1 MSYQTK
7 AYTKGASYFSSTI
20 DLVIDIYEDAAK
32 AMEDA
37 LQAIRDNHIEARY
50 MATEKARKYLI
61 GLASALNK
69 SDEETQALSQML
81 QNYYNVINDLI
92 TRTNVHNKEE
102 SCKAAI
108 DSLRDMAQTWREV
121 KVKARE
127 DAMHMPAE
135 APFMNGNA
143 YYSA

>member
-7 AYTKGASYFSSTI
+7 AYTKGAAHFSSTI

-32 AMEDA
+32 AMEEA
-37 LQAIRDNHIEARY
+37 LQAIHENRIEARY
-50 MATEKARKYLI
+50 LATEKARKYLI

-69 SDEETQALSQML
+69 NDEEAKPLTETL

-92 TRTNVHNKEE
+92 TRTNVQNKEE

-121 KVKARE
+121 KVKAQQE
-127 DAMHMPAE
+127 AMQMPPE
-135 APFMNGNA
+135 APLMNGHA
-143 YYSA
+143 HYSA

>member
-7 AYTKGASYFSSTI
+7 AYTKGASHFSSTI

-32 AMEDA
+32 AMEEA
-37 LQAIRDNHIEARY
+37 LQAIHDNRIEVRY

-69 SDEETQALSQML
+69 NDEEAKPLTDTL

-108 DSLRDMAQTWREV
+108 ESLRDMAQTWRD
-121 KVKARE
+121 VKARAQE
-127 DAMHMPAE
+127 EAMHVPAE
-135 APFMNGNA
+135 TTFMNGHA
-143 YYSA
+143 HYSA

>member
-7 AYTKGASYFSSTI
+7 AYTKGASHFSSTI

-32 AMEDA
+32 AMEEA
-37 LQAIRDNHIEARY
+37 LKAIRENQIEARF

-69 SDEETQALSQML
+69 NDEEAKSLSETL

-92 TRTNVHNKEE
+92 TRTNVQNKEE

-121 KVKARE
+121 KIKAQE
-127 DAMHMPAE
+127 EAMHMPTE
-135 APFMNGNA
+135 APFMNGHA
-143 YYSA
+143 HYSA